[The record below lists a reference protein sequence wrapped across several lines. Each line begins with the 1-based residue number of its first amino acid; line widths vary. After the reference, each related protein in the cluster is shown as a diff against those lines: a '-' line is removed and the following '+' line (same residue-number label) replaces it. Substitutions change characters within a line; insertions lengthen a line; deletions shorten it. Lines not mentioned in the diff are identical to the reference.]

1 MFIRKG
7 GREVSDELVEKV
19 RAGND
24 HAFRILI
31 ENYKQTI
38 YRTVYSVLRNQK
50 DAEDVTQEVFIK
62 IYTSLPQYKNQGF
75 KTWITRIERK
85 RERQK
90 EELQDEHSS
99 EVNLGLTDDVEA
111 VFFRN
116 ERRKQVLRKLND
128 LPEGYRDVVY
138 GYYIKEKTFKQIAE
152 EQQIQVKSVEVK
164 LYRARNWMRKH
175 WKEEDFS

>member
-1 MFIRKG
+1 MT
-7 GREVSDELVEKV
+7 DELVEKV

-24 HAFRILI
+24 HAFRMLI
-31 ENYKQTI
+31 ETYKQTI

-75 KTWITRIERK
+75 KTWITRIAVNHAIDLKRK

-90 EELQDEHSS
+90 EELQEEHSS
-99 EVNLGLTDDVEA
+99 EANLGLTDDVEA

-138 GYYIKEKTFKQIAE
+138 SYYIKEKTFKQIAE
-152 EQQIQVKSVEVK
+152 EQHIQVKSVEVK

-175 WKEEDFS
+175 WKKEDFS